1 MPGRQKREEE
11 PKLLFM
17 YLFIYLLHL
26 LIKKVLSLQTISFVL
41 PLPHPLPANSF
52 SSKNMAGIE

>member
-26 LIKKVLSLQTISFVL
+26 LIKKVLSLQTIFFVL
-41 PLPHPLPANSF
+41 LLPQPPARHLFLP
-52 SSKNMAGIE
+52 KIWLG